1 MADLFCT
8 EDQDEYVQKD
18 CGIDE
23 AGLVAAAYIK
33 RSVITDQFSGL
44 NRAQK
49 KELLENVSFWNGV
62 LGASPVGAYIAT
74 KTRGEYPGGTPT
86 EEDGFGR
93 ESTQV
98 TGATHEV
105 TLEFEGIDENQDFV
119 EGINRKK
126 WANVF
131 VTNGDKGIFVEEPV
145 TVYGK
150 LNVPRGITT
159 GAFWMVSHKWQDYS
173 NPIVF
178 DIPAGIFDE

>member
-1 MADLFCT
+1 MADIFCT

-33 RSVITDQFSGL
+33 RSVITDMFTGL
-44 NRAQK
+44 TRAQK
-49 KELLENVSFWNGV
+49 RELLETVGFWNTV
-62 LGASPVGAYIAT
+62 LGSSPVTAYIAT

-93 ESTQV
+93 DATQV
-98 TGATHEV
+98 TGADHEV
-105 TLEFEGIDENQDFV
+105 TLEFEGLDENQLFV
-119 EGINRKK
+119 EGINSRK

-131 VTNGDKGIFVEEPV
+131 VTNGDKGIFIEKPV

-150 LNVPRGITT
+150 PNVPRGITT
-159 GAFWMVSHKWQDYS
+159 GAFYQVSHKWRDKN

>member
-1 MADLFCT
+1 MADIFCT

-23 AGLVAAAYIK
+23 AGIVAAAYIK
-33 RSVITDQFSGL
+33 RDVITSQFAGL
-44 NRAQK
+44 TRAAK
-49 KELLENVSFWNGV
+49 RALLESVGFWNAA
-62 LGASPVGAYIAT
+62 LAASPADIFIAT

-93 ESTQV
+93 ESTQI

-105 TLEFEGIDENQDFV
+105 TLEFENIDENQTFV
-119 EGINRKK
+119 EGINRRK
-126 WANVF
+126 WGNVF

-159 GAFWMVSHKWQDYS
+159 GAFYMVSHKWQDYS